1 VDHVGGLVHHGP
13 TIRSGSALTR
23 ARPPAAPEHGG
34 LPAVVGEGE
43 ESTGSSFRTS
53 LGLRGWCGV
62 AHRMG
67 WLNTGSHR

>member
-43 ESTGSSFRTS
+43 ESTGSSF
-53 LGLRGWCGV
+53 
-62 AHRMG
+62 
-67 WLNTGSHR
+67 